1 MSDSNVFP
9 PPSLVPEEPVTVT
22 PHVAESARAEP
33 EAPPG
38 QTPPLEPPPV
48 VAARVWQIP
57 RLWVLAGLVL
67 AASGL
72 VASTL
77 LWQKLGSIQEELAR
91 RSLDAGTQSIEA
103 RTLARQAQDGTREL
117 AARLALQENRISE
130 VSLQRSQLEELMQSL
145 SRSRDEN
152 LVVDIESALRL
163 AQQQAQLTGSA
174 EPLVAALR
182 SADQRLSRAA
192 QPRLN
197 PLQRAVVKDM
207 ERIRNASL
215 TDVPALMIK
224 LDELVRLVDDL
235 PVVNALVVN
244 GQARLPASVSLNA
257 STSTPVTTL
266 SSVNALGAPGAS
278 SKPASA
284 VPVADAADSQLEKTW
299 ASLLE
304 KLSLTGLAQRVL
316 GGVRDESRKLLRVSR
331 IDYPEAALLSPEQ
344 SFFLRENLKL
354 RLLNARLSLLS
365 RQTESARSDLQNASA
380 WMARYFDPTARRTQL
395 ASQLLQQVQSQ
406 LKTSELPRLDDTMS
420 ALTTAAAG
428 R

>member
-9 PPSLVPEEPVTVT
+9 PPSLVLDDAAPVEPRVTGT
-22 PHVAESARAEP
+22 AHNTAA
-33 EAPPG
+33 EAPSA
-38 QTPPLEPPPV
+38 QVLPV
-48 VAARVWQIP
+48 LAARVWQIP

-72 VASTL
+72 LASTL
-77 LWQKLGSIQEELAR
+77 LWQKLGNIQEELAR

-103 RTLARQAQDGTREL
+103 RTLARQAQDSTREL

-182 SADQRLSRAA
+182 TADERLSRAA

-207 ERIRNASL
+207 ERVRNASL
-215 TDVPALMIK
+215 TDVPVLMIK
-224 LDELVRLVDDL
+224 LDELVRLTDDL
-235 PVVNALVVN
+235 PLANALIAN
-244 GQARLPASVSLNA
+244 GSSRLPAAVNSGAA
-257 STSTPVTTL
+257 SNKSAGAANTVNTP
-266 SSVNALGAPGAS
+266 NGAVLITPAAR
-278 SKPASA
+278 ASA
-284 VPVADAADSQLEKTW
+284 SVAAAVSSGNPVEKSW
-299 ASLLE
+299 SMLLDRLA
-304 KLSLTGLAQRVL
+304 LSGLTQRVL
-316 GGVRDESRKLLRVSR
+316 DGVREESRKLLRVSR
-331 IDYPEAALLSPEQ
+331 IDNPEAALLSPEQ

-365 RQTESARSDLQNASA
+365 RQTETARSDLQNASA
-380 WMARYFDPTARRTQL
+380 WMARYFDPASRRTQL

-406 LKTSELPRLDDTMS
+406 LKTSELPRLDETMA